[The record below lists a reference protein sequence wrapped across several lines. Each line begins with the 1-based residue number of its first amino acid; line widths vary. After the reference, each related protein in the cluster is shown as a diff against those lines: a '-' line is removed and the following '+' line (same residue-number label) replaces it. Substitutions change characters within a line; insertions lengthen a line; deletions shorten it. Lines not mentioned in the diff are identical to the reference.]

1 MSRSIAIANM
11 SMDEISEFVGQS
23 NFEEVIEEIL
33 PMPSIKMKDRNNKKY
48 DGEFLGFRRI
58 AGSYNQNWPWK
69 DE

>member
-11 SMDEISEFVGQS
+11 SAEEISEFVGQS
-23 NFEEVIEEIL
+23 NFEEVIEEVL
-33 PMPSIKMKDRNNKKY
+33 PMPLIKVKDKKTRKY
-48 DGEFLGFRRI
+48 DGEFLGFRRT